1 MRRLTGLAAG
11 TALLLATL
19 GAAPAEARG
28 RHHHGGG
35 HHGGDWGHH
44 HDDGIDA
51 GDVIGGLFVIGAIAA
66 IASAAS
72 KDSRD
77 GNDDRYEPPYPD
89 EPRDADYRD
98 ARETPDMPR
107 YTSNEI
113 GQRATDACSWAA
125 EAEAGEGARVQSIS
139 GTRPDV
145 GYGVYVTGDLSRP
158 GERTR
163 SFGCTYSN
171 GRVTDVRVN

>member
-1 MRRLTGLAAG
+1 MRKLTGLAAG
-11 TALLLATL
+11 TALLLSTL
-19 GAAPAEARG
+19 AAAPADARG
-28 RHHHGGG
+28 RHHGGG
-35 HHGGDWGHH
+35 HHGGGWGHH

-72 KDSRD
+72 RDSRD
-77 GNDDRYEPPYPD
+77 DDYRYEPPYPD
-89 EPRDADYRD
+89 DPRDAGYRD
-98 ARETPDMPR
+98 ARDAPDMPR
-107 YTSNEI
+107 YTSNEVD
-113 GQRATDACSWAA
+113 QRATDACSWAA

-139 GTRPDV
+139 GTRPDA

>member
-1 MRRLTGLAAG
+1 MRQLTGLAAG

-35 HHGGDWGHH
+35 HHGGGWGHH

-72 KDSRD
+72 KDRRD
-77 GNDDRYEPPYPD
+77 DDRRYEPPYPD
-89 EPRDADYRD
+89 TPRGADDRD
-98 ARETPDMPR
+98 ARETPDMPI
-107 YTSNEI
+107 YSSNEI

>member
-1 MRRLTGLAAG
+1 MRTLTGFAAG

-28 RHHHGGG
+28 RHHGGG
-35 HHGGDWGHH
+35 HHGGGWGHR

-51 GDVIGGLFVIGAIAA
+51 GDVIGGLFLIGAIAA
-66 IASAAS
+66 IASAAG
-72 KDSRD
+72 KDGRD
-77 GNDDRYEPPYPD
+77 DDYRDEPPYPD
-89 EPRDADYRD
+89 APRDAGYRD
-98 ARETPDMPR
+98 ERDAPDMPR

-125 EAEAGEGARVQSIS
+125 EAEAGEGARVQSIG

-171 GRVTDVRVN
+171 GRVTDVRVD